1 MLNGEGGMSIERSI
15 IAPPDLVAPRGY
27 SHGVKVRGGATLYI
41 AGQVA
46 FDAGGNVVGAGDVV
60 TQFEQA
66 LANFG
71 KVLEAGGSV
80 PHDVVKL
87 NIYTADKAAYRA
99 NLKAIGNVYRAVF
112 GRHYPA
118 MTLVEVK
125 SLYDDGILV
134 EIEGIAV
141 TG

>member
-1 MLNGEGGMSIERSI
+1 MSIERSI
-15 IAPPDLVAPRGY
+15 IAPPDLVQPTGY
-27 SHGVKVRGGATLYI
+27 SYGVKVRGGATLYI

-46 FDAGGNVVGAGDVV
+46 FDAHGNVVGAGDILK
-60 TQFEQA
+60 QFEHA
-66 LANFG
+66 LANFRR
-71 KVLEAGGSV
+71 VLEAGGAV
-80 PHDVVKL
+80 PQDVVKL
-87 NIYTADKAAYRA
+87 NIYTSDKAAYRA
-99 NLKAIGNVYRAVF
+99 NLKPIGQAYRAVF

>member
-1 MLNGEGGMSIERSI
+1 MSIERSI
-15 IAPPDLVAPRGY
+15 ITPPDLAKPRGY

-46 FDAGGNVVGAGDVV
+46 FDADGKVVGPGELVR
-60 TQFEQA
+60 QFEQA
-66 LANFG
+66 LANFLR
-71 KVLEAGGSV
+71 VLEVGGAS
-80 PHDVVKL
+80 PQDVVKMTV
-87 NIYTADKAAYRA
+87 YTVDRGAYRA
-99 NLKAIGNVYRAVF
+99 NLKAIGRAYRAVF
-112 GRHYPA
+112 GHHYPA

-125 SLYDDGILV
+125 SLYDEGILV